1 MLDFFKKLFS
11 QSPTTLQPP
20 PESQKPL
27 SAKEAATKANE
38 PYVEITSIKFT
49 DPNNPQTGI
58 FEFDWNDKMIANLI
72 RSGYQLKPTDTDSE
86 IIERWFQ
93 EVCRN
98 VALEVAEQQA
108 ANFPEH
114 DESED
119 EEENVDYYDPNLLTR
134 QIINTRIDNK
144 LSESR

>member
-1 MLDFFKKLFS
+1 MLDFLKKLFS
-11 QSPTTLQPP
+11 PNPPVQQPT
-20 PESQKPL
+20 PETPKTL

-119 EEENVDYYDPNLLTR
+119 DDVDYYDPNLLTR

>member
-11 QSPTTLQPP
+11 PNPPVEQQTT
-20 PESQKPL
+20 ESSKPL

-114 DESED
+114 DESEED
-119 EEENVDYYDPNLLTR
+119 EVDYYDPNLLTR

>member
-11 QSPTTLQPP
+11 PKPPVEQQTT
-20 PESQKPL
+20 ESSKPL

-108 ANFPEH
+108 ANFPDH
-114 DESED
+114 DESEED
-119 EEENVDYYDPNLLTR
+119 EVDYYDPNLLTR

>member
-11 QSPTTLQPP
+11 HPLTTPQPS

-38 PYVEITSIKFT
+38 PFVEITSIKFT

-119 EEENVDYYDPNLLTR
+119 EDVDYYDPNLLAR

>member
-11 QSPTTLQPP
+11 PNPP
-20 PESQKPL
+20 VQQTSETPKTL

-119 EEENVDYYDPNLLTR
+119 DDVDYYDPNLLTR

>member
-11 QSPTTLQPP
+11 PNPP
-20 PESQKPL
+20 VQQTPETPKPL

-108 ANFPEH
+108 ANFPDH
-114 DESED
+114 DEFDD
-119 EEENVDYYDPNLLTR
+119 EEENVDYYDPNLLAR